1 MELNGEY
8 HMYVCTPSM
17 LQKKLIKTYY
27 IPKGQ
32 YMLLQITLHLKNVP
46 FIYRID

>member
-1 MELNGEY
+1 MELKGKY
-8 HMYVCTPSM
+8 HIIYMYMYVRTPSM

-32 YMLLQITLHLKNVP
+32 
-46 FIYRID
+46 